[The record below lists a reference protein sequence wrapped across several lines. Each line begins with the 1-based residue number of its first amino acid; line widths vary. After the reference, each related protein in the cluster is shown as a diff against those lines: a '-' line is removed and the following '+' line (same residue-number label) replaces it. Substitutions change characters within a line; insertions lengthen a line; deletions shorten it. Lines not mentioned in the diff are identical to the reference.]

1 MQDLTRRDA
10 LQKTAGAGASMV
22 AAATPRAQPAP
33 GPEEERRIDRKAV
46 LASGLTEAEADCWV
60 LAADLAG
67 KLFGLPQL
75 HPMDKQEIADAIHV
89 IQYRLLSRPTYRKYK
104 DAVKGLSTKKA

>member
-10 LQKTAGAGASMV
+10 LQRTAGAGAGML
-22 AAATPRAQPAP
+22 AALAP
-33 GPEEERRIDRKAV
+33 QAPVPSPEEQRQIDRKAV
-46 LASGLTEAEADCWV
+46 LASGLTEAEADCWA

-67 KLFGLPQL
+67 KLFDLPQL
-75 HPMDKQEIADAIHV
+75 HPMDKQEIANAIHV

-104 DAVKGLSTKKA
+104 DAVKEISTRKS